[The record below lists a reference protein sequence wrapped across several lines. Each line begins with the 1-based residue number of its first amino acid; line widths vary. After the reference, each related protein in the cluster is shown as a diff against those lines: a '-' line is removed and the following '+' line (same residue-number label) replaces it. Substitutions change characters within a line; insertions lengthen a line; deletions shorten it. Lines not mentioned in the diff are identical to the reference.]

1 LSRPQVVLPSHPT
14 RQVADRLSASRGRDD
29 LLAALEMLLADR
41 RALVAWL
48 LSVIDDPDLLAEVVD
63 ASYWHQNGFAKLVL
77 HRGDGFR
84 IRLHVWPAG
93 EGRRGESDPHSHRLD
108 FASTVLTGD
117 GLEIVEWIE
126 LFDPVADTDV
136 PLTRFVYDGF
146 SLVPDTE
153 VFLHEDRQFDV
164 RTDDRYTTVTTTIHT
179 VVPKG
184 NDLVAT
190 LLVQGPH
197 VNPATAV
204 YGTDLDDPVDRP
216 GIRIAAQDVRALVA
230 GVVATLAPRG

>member
-1 LSRPQVVLPSHPT
+1 MSRPQVVLPSHPT
-14 RQVADRLSASRGRDD
+14 RQVTDRLTASRGRDD
-29 LLAALEMLLADR
+29 LLAALELLLADR
-41 RALVAWL
+41 TALAAWL
-48 LSVIDDPDLLAEVVD
+48 LSLVDDPDLLAGVVD

-77 HRGDGFR
+77 HRGAGFR

-93 EGRRGESDPHSHRLD
+93 EGRQGESDPHSHRWD
-108 FASTVLTGD
+108 FASTVLAGD
-117 GLEIVEWIE
+117 GLEIVEWDE
-126 LFDPVADTDV
+126 LFEPVSATDM
-136 PLTRFVYDGF
+136 PLTRYVYDGF
-146 SLVPDTE
+146 SLVPDME
-153 VFLHEDRQFDV
+153 VFLRADRQFDV

-216 GIRIAAQDVRALVA
+216 GLRIAAQDVRELVT